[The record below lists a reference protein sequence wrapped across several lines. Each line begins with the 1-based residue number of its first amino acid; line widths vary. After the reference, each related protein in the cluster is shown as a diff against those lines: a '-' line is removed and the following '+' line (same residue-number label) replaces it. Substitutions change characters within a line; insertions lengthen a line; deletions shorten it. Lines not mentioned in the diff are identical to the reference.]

1 MVENMKI
8 KVIKCGNPSYWYN
21 DKIGEVFPVTKEWTR
36 DWQVAGGVTGANHTF
51 VEKSDGVIV
60 EEEEEDKG
68 SALDT
73 QVGGDHYKD
82 YKMQPM
88 EIAYDYKL
96 SPALAHCLPYILR
109 YKKKNGKQDLEKAIH
124 CLQLAIELEYGEQD
138 AT

>member
-1 MVENMKI
+1 MKVKI
-8 KVIKCGNPSYWYN
+8 LKCSRPEYWYS
-21 DKIGEVFPVTKEWTR
+21 DRVGEEFVVVKEWTR
-36 DWQVAGGVTGANHTF
+36 DWQVTGGDRSGLTF

-60 EEEEEDKG
+60 TEDNEENEDKD

-124 CLQLAIELEYGEQD
+124 CLQLAIELEYGE
-138 AT
+138 